1 MPLHRVAAND
11 AMVSDVDP
19 WSVTSYLKLKKW
31 LLAHGATKTE
41 LFNASGLQGLQR
53 LLPDYGVPKP
63 GAEPP
68 KEDEEA
74 PGVVIFPKS
83 LAHAARLHYPPC
95 LPYPRGPGVGGVV
108 GFFPAT
114 SSFLATLAWPAAP
127 VSTSGGTS
135 NPRGRVGEIRNLYFL
150 YSS

>member
-11 AMVSDVDP
+11 AMASDVDP

-74 PGVVIFPKS
+74 PGVVVFPKS
-83 LAHAARLHYPPC
+83 EVLHGAARRNTAPEHHQ
-95 LPYPRGPGVGGVV
+95 
-108 GFFPAT
+108 AED
-114 SSFLATLAWPAAP
+114 ATLEVPSCVFQFA
-127 VSTSGGTS
+127 V
-135 NPRGRVGEIRNLYFL
+135 
-150 YSS
+150 